1 MPCNSAWYLI
11 KPRKENMNRTHQTF
25 SDGNSLCNFY
35 FVIAYALSVRSDRIN
50 VKGNMQPPLPL
61 PTAVRIAGCVSRH
74 LLWHSWQKNLCLP
87 DRQASIVR
95 LSCGTSRLHRAQRN
109 VAGGF
114 LAKIDEK
121 IDLIT
126 MVLNSSP
133 NTTAAS
139 VSLLSIA
146 ILEYNSEAKLYVMV
160 DAFVLL
166 RYQLVPRYIRH
177 SPSPS

>member
-1 MPCNSAWYLI
+1 M
-11 KPRKENMNRTHQTF
+11 
-25 SDGNSLCNFY
+25 
-35 FVIAYALSVRSDRIN
+35 
-50 VKGNMQPPLPL
+50 
-61 PTAVRIAGCVSRH
+61 
-74 LLWHSWQKNLCLP
+74 
-87 DRQASIVR
+87 R

-126 MVLNSSP
+126 MALNSSP

-139 VSLLSIA
+139 VSLSSVA

-160 DAFVLL
+160 DVFVLL
-166 RYQLVPRYIRH
+166 RYQLVPRYVRH